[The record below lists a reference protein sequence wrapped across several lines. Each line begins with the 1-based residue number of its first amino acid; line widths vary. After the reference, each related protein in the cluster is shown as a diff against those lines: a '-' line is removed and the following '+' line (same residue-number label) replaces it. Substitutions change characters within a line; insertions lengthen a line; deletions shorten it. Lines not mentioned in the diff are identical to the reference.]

1 MPRPPRFDL
10 PGIPRHVVQRG
21 NNRQAV
27 FFDEPDYRAYLDW
40 LGEGVRHYCVA
51 VHAWCLMTN
60 HIHLL
65 VTPLRS
71 GALPKLF
78 AYLGRHYVSYI
89 NHLYGRTGSLWEGRY
104 KASLVDT
111 DGYLLACYRYI
122 ERNPVRAE
130 MVPEPCAYQ
139 WSSYRRNAL
148 GEKDDLV
155 TPHAVYQSLG
165 GSRGGRRRAYRA
177 LFVNDLDADVVH
189 HIEAALAHNHLL
201 GNDRFRREVEEML
214 RRRLGTGRPGRPR
227 KLKDETSKSG
237 DAPVPRPGTN
247 PQAGWL

>member
-10 PGIPRHVVQRG
+10 PGIPRHIVQRG

-27 FFDEPDYRAYLDW
+27 FFDESDYRAYLEW
-40 LGEGVRHYCVA
+40 LGKGARHYCVE

-65 VTPLRS
+65 VSPLRS

-78 AYLGRHYVSYI
+78 AYLGRHYVGYI
-89 NHLYGRTGSLWEGRY
+89 NHVYGRTGSLWEGRY
-104 KASLVDT
+104 KASLVGT

-122 ERNPVRAE
+122 ELNPVRAN
-130 MVPEPCAYQ
+130 MVPEPSAYQ
-139 WSSYRRNAL
+139 WSSYRRNVL

-155 TPHAVYQSLG
+155 TPHAVYRSLG
-165 GSRGGRRRAYRA
+165 GSLGRRRRAYRA
-177 LFVNDLDADVVH
+177 LFANSLDVDVVDR
-189 HIEAALAHNHLL
+189 IETALAHNHVL

-214 RRRLGTGRPGRPR
+214 GQRLGTGQPGRPR
-227 KLKDETSKSG
+227 KPKYEMSKSG
-237 DAPVPRPGTN
+237 GATVPRR
-247 PQAGWL
+247 